1 MLDWWRTTT
10 QPKGQ
15 KMNLAT
21 PRQISFLRTLADERD
36 YDLSRHDLSTLT
48 VREASETIEHLLARP
63 RATAVTFVAELELG
77 MYRLANGDIYRV
89 QRSRESGRLYAKKLD
104 WANNTFVFESG
115 AMRLLTADDRMTLD
129 EAKAWGVE
137 TGICCVCSAFLTDPR
152 SVEAGIGPVC
162 ARRV

>member
-1 MLDWWRTTT
+1 
-10 QPKGQ
+10 
-15 KMNLAT
+15 MNPAT
-21 PRQISFLRTLADERD
+21 PKQISFLRTLAGERD
-36 YDLSRHDLSTLT
+36 YDLSRFDLSTLT

-63 RATAVTFVAELELG
+63 RVTAVTFVAELEVG
-77 MYRLANGDIYRV
+77 MYRLSNGDIYRV

-104 WANNTFVFESG
+104 WANNSFVFESG

-137 TGICCVCSAFLTDPR
+137 TGICCVCSAFLTDPK

-162 ARRV
+162 AKRV

>member
-1 MLDWWRTTT
+1 
-10 QPKGQ
+10 
-15 KMNLAT
+15 MNPAS
-21 PRQISFLRTLADERD
+21 PRQISFLNTLADERG
-36 YDLSRHDLSTLT
+36 YDFGDRKPEGLT
-48 VREASETIEHLLARP
+48 VREASELIEFLLAMPKPASRV
-63 RATAVTFVAELELG
+63 AFVELEVG
-77 MYRLANGDIYRV
+77 MYRLSNGDIYRV

-104 WANNTFVFESG
+104 WANNSFVFESG

>member
-1 MLDWWRTTT
+1 
-10 QPKGQ
+10 
-15 KMNLAT
+15 MNLAT

-36 YDLSRHDLSTLT
+36 YDLSRFDLSTLT

-63 RATAVTFVAELELG
+63 RVTGVTLVAELEIG
-77 MYRLANGDIYRV
+77 MYRVANGDIYRV

-104 WANNTFVFESG
+104 WANNSFVYEAG
-115 AMRLLTADDRMTLD
+115 ALRVLTADDRMTLD

-137 TGICCVCSAFLTDPR
+137 TGICCVCSAFLTDPK

>member
-1 MLDWWRTTT
+1 
-10 QPKGQ
+10 
-15 KMNLAT
+15 MNPAS
-21 PRQISFLRTLADERD
+21 PRQISFLNTLASERE
-36 YDLSRHDLSTLT
+36 YDLSERNPAGLT
-48 VREASETIEHLLARP
+48 VREASELIEFLLAMPKPASR
-63 RATAVTFVAELELG
+63 VSFVELELG

-115 AMRLLTADDRMTLD
+115 AMRLLTADDRMTLAD
-129 EAKAWGVE
+129 AKAWGVE
-137 TGICCVCSAFLTDPR
+137 TGICCVCSAFLTDPK

>member
-1 MLDWWRTTT
+1 
-10 QPKGQ
+10 
-15 KMNLAT
+15 MNPAT
-21 PRQISFLRTLADERD
+21 PRQISFLRTLAGERD

-48 VREASETIEHLLARP
+48 VREASETIERLLARP
-63 RATAVTFVAELELG
+63 RATGVTLVAELEIG
-77 MYRLANGDIYRV
+77 MYRVANGDIYRV

-104 WANNTFVFESG
+104 WANNSFVYEAG
-115 AMRLLTADDRMTLD
+115 ALRVLTANDRMTLD

-137 TGICCVCSAFLTDPR
+137 TGICCVCSAFLTDPK

>member
-1 MLDWWRTTT
+1 
-10 QPKGQ
+10 
-15 KMNLAT
+15 MNPAS
-21 PRQISFLRTLADERD
+21 PRQISFLRTLADERGV
-36 YDLSRHDLSTLT
+36 TLDGT
-48 VREASETIEHLLARP
+48 RNPAGLNVREASDLIEVLLGMPKPASQ
-63 RATAVTFVAELELG
+63 VSFVELELG

>member
-1 MLDWWRTTT
+1 
-10 QPKGQ
+10 
-15 KMNLAT
+15 MNLAT

-36 YDLSRHDLSTLT
+36 YDLSRFDLSTLT

-63 RATAVTFVAELELG
+63 RATGATVVAELEIG
-77 MYRLANGDIYRV
+77 MYRVANGDIFRV

-104 WANNTFVFESG
+104 WANNSFVYEAG
-115 AMRLLTADDRMTLD
+115 ALRVLTANDRMTLD

-137 TGICCVCSAFLTDPR
+137 TGICCVCSAFLTDPK

>member
-1 MLDWWRTTT
+1 
-10 QPKGQ
+10 
-15 KMNLAT
+15 MNPAT
-21 PRQISFLRTLADERD
+21 PKQISFLRTLADERD
-36 YDLSRHDLSTLT
+36 YDLSRFDLSTLT

-63 RATAVTFVAELELG
+63 RVTAVTFVAELEVG
-77 MYRLANGDIYRV
+77 MYRLSNGDIYRV

-104 WANNTFVFESG
+104 WANNSFVFESG

-137 TGICCVCSAFLTDPR
+137 TGICCVCSAFLTDPK

-162 ARRV
+162 AKRV